1 MSLVY
6 NLGSPCLYCVV
17 GVCPELNPYPFFLLL
32 RLSVRLFVC
41 VVVRVRG
48 PIQSLTDK
56 SPGVEANR
64 LAAAA
69 ELLAEPTFLAEL
81 KKLTAAETIS
91 NATRPA

>member
-1 MSLVY
+1 
-6 NLGSPCLYCVV
+6 
-17 GVCPELNPYPFFLLL
+17 
-32 RLSVRLFVC
+32 

>member
-1 MSLVY
+1 L
-6 NLGSPCLYCVV
+6 
-17 GVCPELNPYPFFLLL
+17 FLLL